1 MQKILFPTD
10 FSENS
15 LNAFRY
21 ALHLADKL
29 QAEIITLHIY
39 DGPEG
44 FYQEYYDFLIENYTI
59 TEWSEF
65 ENYKS
70 EVPKLK
76 AIAEKCHL
84 GHIKLSH
91 MLERGKPITSIV
103 EIAAAEK
110 VDYIVLGTKGAHGLK
125 EALMGSLTEKL
136 INESTVPVLA
146 VPAKC
151 FYKPLKHIVFL
162 CHYKSTE
169 AEIFKKLL
177 PFAKLFE
184 AQLDVLRVQAHHR
197 EEEHELV
204 AQWKEMFPKLG
215 IGFYML
221 TSNDYEGTVMD
232 FIKLNRESLVVMPR
246 HHKKYIDKIMS
257 FSLSRELAFHSTIPL
272 LTLPYETEK

>member
-1 MQKILFPTD
+1 MKKILFPTD

-21 ALHLADKL
+21 ALQLANKL
-29 QAEIITLHIY
+29 PAEIITLHTY

-59 TEWSEF
+59 TEWNEF

-76 AIAEKCHL
+76 AIAEDHQL
-84 GHIKLSH
+84 GHVKLSH
-91 MLERGKPITSIV
+91 MLERGTPVTSIV

-110 VDYIVLGTKGAHGLK
+110 VDYIVMGTKGARGLK
-125 EALMGSLTEKL
+125 EVFMGSLTEKIINQSL
-136 INESTVPVLA
+136 IPVLA

-162 CHYKSTE
+162 CHYKSAE
-169 AEIFKKLL
+169 AKIFKQLIPL
-177 PFAKLFE
+177 ARLFD
-184 AQLDVLRVQAHHR
+184 AQLDILQVQEHHR
-197 EEEHELV
+197 EDEHEV
-204 AQWKEMFPKLG
+204 MAQWKAMFPGLG

-232 FIKLNRESLVVMPR
+232 FIKLNKESLIAMPR
-246 HHKKYIDKIMS
+246 HHKNFIDRIMAY
-257 FSLSRELAFHSTIPL
+257 SLSRELAFHSTIPL
-272 LTLPYETEK
+272 LTLPI